1 MFCSPLCLKSAWL
14 RYHKFEC
21 GALDTS
27 LDNDNEY
34 DMMIFKVVL
43 ESLSLC
49 GSLEKLQ
56 TTLSEVKPNQSL
68 FDFDL
73 KSATKNEDREKLRF
87 KAICTL
93 KKGPTSKEDIAM
105 ADWIV
110 ESHPALSSVYKTVA
124 QKDFLRNFV
133 IKVMGITDRNSY
145 ILSSASLKAPNVE
158 EELGSGVFPFSSLI
172 NHSCSPNLYRLLVDN
187 KQVFI
192 VKKPIEAGQQLFV
205 GYQ

>member
-1 MFCSPLCLKSAWL
+1 MFCSPSCLKSAWL
-14 RYHKFEC
+14 SFHKFEC
-21 GALDTS
+21 GS
-27 LDNDNEY
+27 LDNSFDNGNEY
-34 DMMIFKVVL
+34 DMMIFKVVI
-43 ESLSLC
+43 ESLNLC

-56 TTLSEVKPNQSL
+56 TTLENMKSNLTL

-73 KSATKNEDREKLRF
+73 RNAKTDDEREIIR
-87 KAICTL
+87 L
-93 KKGPTSKEDIAM
+93 KTIYSLKRGPTSREDLTM

-110 ESHPALSSVYKTVA
+110 ESHLTNVYKNQA
-124 QKDFLRNFV
+124 QKDFIRNFV

-145 ILSSASLKAPNVE
+145 ILSSSSFTNQPSE
-158 EELGSGVFPFSSLI
+158 IEIGSGVFPFSSLI
-172 NHSCSPNLYRLLVDN
+172 NHSCSPNLYRLFVDN